1 MGPPTSILEP
11 PGRGGSSILVGMPLS
26 ERSLSEWSAFAQSA
40 GADASKPLDRD
51 LLNRFLIVV
60 HNRGEE
66 LSAHELKTLVDELD
80 VGPDL
85 ARELISFI
93 GPALALL
100 EAYDRATGSGD
111 DDDFD
116 IGPGVLVI

>member
-1 MGPPTSILEP
+1 M
-11 PGRGGSSILVGMPLS
+11 
-26 ERSLSEWSAFAQSA
+26 AQSV
-40 GADASKPLDRD
+40 GADASNPFDRD

-66 LSAHELKTLVDELD
+66 VSAHELKTLVDELD
-80 VGPDL
+80 VGPEL

-100 EAYDRATGSGD
+100 EAYDRATGFDDD
-111 DDDFD
+111 DDDFE